1 MVGKYVKQ
9 KLVMA
14 SIIRTLPHPQPLFPQ
29 DADAKVMESSIMA
42 NKFMMNLR
50 DYVVTG
56 LGLTARKS

>member
-50 DYVVTG
+50 DYVVTD